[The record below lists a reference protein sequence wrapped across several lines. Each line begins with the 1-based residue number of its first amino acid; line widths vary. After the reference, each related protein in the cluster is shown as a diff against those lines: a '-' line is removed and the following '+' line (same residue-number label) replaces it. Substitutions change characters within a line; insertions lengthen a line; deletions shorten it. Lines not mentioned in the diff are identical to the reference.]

1 MKKKIVLIVLVIVSF
16 AVVVISSFFAIF
28 SSLREYESQQNN
40 LKNYLN
46 IIETEGINN
55 NINNLNIKIE
65 EEKIICTYMNYD
77 GDIIYENTNF
87 SKTNQ
92 GNKEEIKDAKSK
104 KEAFAVRYSKRNHK
118 KYIYYAK
125 IMDDNN
131 ILRVAVPYKETSIIN
146 SQNICIYILLILLV
160 IAGSTGISMRIIHS
174 VVEPL
179 NQLEAAAKRISNGD
193 LNIRV
198 NIKSKDEIGILS
210 ENYNNMADQ
219 LESKINEVIDK
230 QNRLESIISSM
241 QSGVIAVTEDNKII
255 TINPYAKV
263 IFGIKQVQVGDE
275 LSSYINDKDIYNFLN
290 DEEELQREMKISM
303 PMERELKIKKTFLHG
318 ANGIGKVI
326 AITDISD
333 IRRLE
338 NIRSQFVANVTHELK
353 TPLTSIKGFTET
365 LKYVDD
371 SETRE
376 KFLDIIDKETER
388 LTRLINDILVLSKLE
403 SSVMGDMEE
412 FQPGPVIEEV
422 KHMVESEANKKDI
435 SVNIHNDYIENI
447 TLNRDKFLQL
457 VLNLV
462 ENAVKY
468 SEENASITINSYK
481 NNNKYVL
488 EVEDTGIGIPE
499 EDIPRIFERFYRVDK
514 SRKGSSTGL
523 GLAIVKH
530 IVKSYNGNIFVESKL
545 AKGTKFTVEFNI

>member
-1 MKKKIVLIVLVIVSF
+1 MKKKIVAIVLVIVSF

-28 SSLREYESQQNN
+28 FSLGEYESLQND
-40 LKNYLN
+40 LKNYSE
-46 IIETEGINN
+46 IIETEGISE
-55 NINNLNIKIE
+55 NINKLDVKVDK
-65 EEKIICTYMNYD
+65 EKIICTYMNYN
-77 GDIIYENTNF
+77 GDIIYENSDF

-92 GNKEEIKDAKSK
+92 GDKEEIKLAKAK
-104 KEAFAVRYSKRNHK
+104 GEAFAVRYSKRNNK

-125 IMDDNN
+125 IIGDNN

-146 SQNICIYILLILLV
+146 SQNIWIYIFLILLV
-160 IAGSTGISMRIIHS
+160 IAGSTGISMRIVHS
-174 VVEPL
+174 LVEPL
-179 NQLEAAAKRISNGD
+179 NQLEVAAKRISSGD

-198 NIKSKDEIGILS
+198 NVKSKDEIGILS

-219 LESKINEVIDK
+219 LESKMKEVIDK

-263 IFGIKQVQVGDE
+263 IFGIKQVQIGDDLKE
-275 LSSYINDKDIYNFLN
+275 YINDKDIFDFFN
-290 DEEELQREMKISM
+290 DEEEIQREMKINM

-371 SETRE
+371 TETRD

-388 LTRLINDILVLSKLE
+388 LTRLINDILVISKLE
-403 SSVMGDMEE
+403 SSVMGEMEE
-412 FQPGPVIEEV
+412 FQPGPIIEEV
-422 KHMVESEANKKDI
+422 KHMVESEANKKNI
-435 SVNIHNDYIENI
+435 SVNIENNYMEDI
-447 TLNRDKFLQL
+447 TLNRDKFMQL

-468 SEENASITINSYK
+468 SEEDASVTIRSYK
-481 NNNKYVL
+481 DNNKYIL
-488 EVEDTGIGIPE
+488 QVEDTGIGIPE

-530 IVKSYNGNIFVESKL
+530 IVKSYNGDIFVESKL
-545 AKGTKFTVEFNI
+545 GEGTKFTVEFNI

>member
-1 MKKKIVLIVLVIVSF
+1 MKKKIVVIVLVIVSF

-28 SSLREYESQQNN
+28 SSLNEYESLQNE
-40 LKNYLN
+40 LKNYSK
-46 IIETEGINN
+46 IIETEGIRE
-55 NINNLNIKIE
+55 NIDKLNIKIDK
-65 EEKIICTYMNYD
+65 EKIICTYMNCD
-77 GDIIYENTNF
+77 GDIIYENTDF
-87 SKTNQ
+87 VRTNQ
-92 GNKEEIKDAKSK
+92 GNKEEIKLAKSK
-104 KEAFAVRYSKRNHK
+104 GEAFAVRYSKRNNK

-125 IMDDNN
+125 IIEDNN
-131 ILRVAVPYKETSIIN
+131 ILRVAVSYKETSIIN
-146 SQNICIYILLILLV
+146 SHNIWLYILLILLV
-160 IAGSTGISMRIIHS
+160 IAGATGISMRIVHS

-179 NQLEAAAKRISNGD
+179 NQLEAAAKRISSGD

-198 NIKSKDEIGILS
+198 NVKSKDEIGILS

-219 LESKINEVIDK
+219 LESKMKEVIDK

-241 QSGVIAVTEDNKII
+241 QSGVIAVTENNNII

-263 IFGIKQVQVGDE
+263 IFGIKQVQIGDDLE
-275 LSSYINDKDIYNFLN
+275 SYIYDKDIYDFLN
-290 DEEELQREMKISM
+290 DEEELQREMKINM

-371 SETRE
+371 AETRD

-403 SSVMGDMEE
+403 SSAMGDMEE
-412 FQPGPVIEEV
+412 FQPGPILEEV
-422 KHMVESEANKKDI
+422 KHMVASEANKKNI
-435 SVNIHNDYIENI
+435 SVNIQNDYMEDI
-447 TLNRDKFLQL
+447 TLNRDKFMQL

-468 SEENASITINSYK
+468 SEENASVTIRSYK

-488 EVEDTGIGIPE
+488 QVEDTGIGIPE

-530 IVKSYNGNIFVESKL
+530 IVKSYNGDIFVESKL
-545 AKGTKFTVEFNI
+545 DQGTKFTVEFNI